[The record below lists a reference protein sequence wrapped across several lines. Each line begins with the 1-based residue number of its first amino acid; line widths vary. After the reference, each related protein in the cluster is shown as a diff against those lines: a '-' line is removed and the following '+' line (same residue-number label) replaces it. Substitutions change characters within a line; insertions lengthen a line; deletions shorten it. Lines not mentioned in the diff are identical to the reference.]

1 MCVPFREMLIV
12 ETGIVVGCIDNVE
25 DRRDCDQVRRVEMG
39 ISRSIE

>member
-25 DRRDCDQVRRVEMG
+25 DRRDQVRRVEMG
-39 ISRSIE
+39 LSRSIE